1 MTNILEQLSL
11 LRTMTMPDLKR
22 RWRELFGT
30 EPPPYNRNYLETRL
44 SYRVQELALGGLSR
58 DTVKRLDA
66 LADALDP
73 GNPGKRSLQVDRK
86 PVAGT
91 RLIREWR
98 GVEHCVTV
106 TLDGYEYQGR
116 PYKTLSPIA
125 RAISGTPWN
134 GWTFFG
140 LKNAKARS

>member
-106 TLDGYEYQGR
+106 TQDGYEYQGR